1 MFLRTK
7 DKYLPCIVF
16 AAFLLRAV
24 FALMYKHDLYPD
36 EYSWNALSAA
46 LLSGEGFLNNMRPPG
61 YIAMAAAVYKI
72 FGAGNFTALRLTQA
86 LLGALQVAF
95 VYFLTLKIF
104 KKTLSARIAAGLAA
118 LYPYLIFFSARILSE
133 TLYSFLM
140 TSAAFYIYSMAD
152 ENDSLAHSIAAG
164 VLVSLAALTKAT
176 ILAVSPFLIV
186 WFALNRIAPKK
197 ILFFFS
203 AALLCVSPWILRNY
217 HKYGGFVSVTPSGSY
232 FFQAYNSE
240 TMRLETETRQLKEVR
255 WYTDE
260 YQEIAELPV
269 LEADRE
275 YRRRALSFIRNNPLS
290 SVKLMAMRFSHFWRL
305 YPITNNVFQKS
316 VAFATSGPVILF
328 GLAGMILSISLWKKT
343 LLLIGLIFTFN
354 AVHTVFLCTLRY
366 RIPIEPFFMIFAAF
380 AVEKFIM
387 SLKQRRL
394 RKS

>member
-1 MFLRTK
+1 
-7 DKYLPCIVF
+7 
-16 AAFLLRAV
+16 
-24 FALMYKHDLYPD
+24 
-36 EYSWNALSAA
+36 
-46 LLSGEGFLNNMRPPG
+46 
-61 YIAMAAAVYKI
+61 
-72 FGAGNFTALRLTQA
+72 
-86 LLGALQVAF
+86 
-95 VYFLTLKIF
+95 
-104 KKTLSARIAAGLAA
+104 
-118 LYPYLIFFSARILSE
+118 
-133 TLYSFLM
+133 
-140 TSAAFYIYSMAD
+140 
-152 ENDSLAHSIAAG
+152 
-164 VLVSLAALTKAT
+164 
-176 ILAVSPFLIV
+176 
-186 WFALNRIAPKK
+186 
-197 ILFFFS
+197 
-203 AALLCVSPWILRNY
+203 
-217 HKYGGFVSVTPSGSY
+217 
-232 FFQAYNSE
+232 
-240 TMRLETETRQLKEVR
+240 MRLETETRQLKEVR